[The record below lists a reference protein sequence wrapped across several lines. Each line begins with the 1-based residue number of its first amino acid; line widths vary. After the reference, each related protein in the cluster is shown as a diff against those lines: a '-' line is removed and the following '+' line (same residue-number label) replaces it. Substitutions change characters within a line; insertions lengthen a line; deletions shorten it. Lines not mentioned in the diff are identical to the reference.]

1 MDIRLTF
8 KHVMGAAIT
17 SLLLAT
23 SGSANIAFASQG
35 DTNLDKLIMSSMCKT
50 RVADNSKADTLT
62 NPGQKNHW
70 VCPMHPEVHNH
81 EPGKCPICKMNL
93 VKAKPKST

>member
-1 MDIRLTF
+1 MLWVLRSPLCYWLLQ
-8 KHVMGAAIT
+8 VAQT
-17 SLLLAT
+17 SRSHLK
-23 SGSANIAFASQG
+23 G

-50 RVADNSKADTLT
+50 RVADNSKANTLT